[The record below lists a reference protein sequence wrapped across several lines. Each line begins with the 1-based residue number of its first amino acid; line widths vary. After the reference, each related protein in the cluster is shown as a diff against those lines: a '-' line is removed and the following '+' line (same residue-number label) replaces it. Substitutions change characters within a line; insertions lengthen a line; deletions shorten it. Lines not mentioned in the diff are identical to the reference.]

1 MKKINLLKLSLSN
14 LESSK
19 LKLTELKL
27 TELKLTEIKLT
38 ELKTTKFEAPKFSL
52 LALNLCIALAGF
64 TNSAQAEE
72 PVAEVY
78 TFMDSIK
85 DGKNLTSFRLRYEL
99 VDQDGLAVAPVA
111 NQELKKGEALTL
123 RSLVGWQTAP
133 YNNFSFTGQLIGVTK
148 FMDNYNDRKGNAT
161 EINKA
166 DYATIVDPN
175 HFDVNQLYVNWT
187 GIKNTRFRLGRQQVN
202 LDNVRFIGDI
212 GFRQVMQVFDGVSV
226 LNKSIPDTEV
236 FLAHFEQVTQITTKQ
251 RDGDLEIANVKYRIS
266 PTEFLVG
273 YGYFSN
279 MDDLGFG
286 NAWFGAGSLNNNG
299 KPNLT
304 ADQSNKIFGLRLDG
318 VHPFNPNLRALY
330 TAEYAKQTDYADGDK
345 RIDAHYYKLGGGVGI
360 DNFSVRID
368 QELLSSNN
376 SKYAFQTPL
385 GTNHLFQGGVDRF
398 LVTPRQGI
406 QDTFVTVTYK
416 YADILFFAD
425 YHVLK
430 SDEDFNT
437 VGGGRKTN
445 GDKYSTGWNVA
456 ATYNWN
462 KNIMTKFEY
471 GKYDEDDKYAATAN
485 VPNTIAGNRGRIRD
499 IEKLWLT
506 AMYTF

>member
-1 MKKINLLKLSLSN
+1 MKKSNLFKLNLLTFN
-14 LESSK
+14 LC
-19 LKLTELKL
+19 
-27 TELKLTEIKLT
+27 
-38 ELKTTKFEAPKFSL
+38 
-52 LALNLCIALAGF
+52 LALTGF
-64 TNSAQAEE
+64 ASAAHAEGATE
-72 PVAEVY
+72 EVDEY

-85 DGKNLTSFRLRYEL
+85 DGKNLTSFRLRYEH

-111 NQELKKGEALTL
+111 NDKLKDAEGLTV

-133 YNNFSFTGQLIGVTK
+133 FHNFSFAGQLIGVTK
-148 FMDNYNDRKGNAT
+148 LMDNFNDRKGNVT
-161 EINKA
+161 EVDKA
-166 DYATIVDPN
+166 GYAPIVDPN
-175 HFDVNQLYVNWT
+175 HFDINQLYVDWT

-212 GFRQVMQVFDGVSV
+212 GFRQVIQVFDGASM
-226 LNKSIPDTEV
+226 LNKSLPDTEV
-236 FLAHFEQVTQITTKQ
+236 YLAHFEQVTQITTKQ
-251 RDGDLEIANVKYRIS
+251 RDGDLEVANVKYFIS
-266 PTEFLVG
+266 PTETITG

-279 MDDLGFG
+279 FDDLGFG
-286 NAWFGAGSLNNNG
+286 NAWFGAGALNNNG
-299 KPNLT
+299 VNNAL
-304 ADQSNKIFGLRLDG
+304 ADQSNKTLGLRLDG

-360 DNFSVRID
+360 DNFSVRVD
-368 QELLSSNN
+368 QELLSSND
-376 SKYAFQTPL
+376 SQYAFQTPF
-385 GTNHLFQGGVDRF
+385 GTNHLFQGWVDKF

-406 QDTFVTVTYK
+406 KDTFVTATYK

-437 VGGGRKTN
+437 VGGGAASN
-445 GDKYSTGWNVA
+445 GNKYGTEWNVA
-456 ATYNWN
+456 ATYNWT

-471 GKYDEDDKYAATAN
+471 GKYSEDDHYAAGAN
-485 VPNTIAGNRGRIRD
+485 VANNVAGNRNRIRD
-499 IEKLWLT
+499 TEKLWLT

>member
-1 MKKINLLKLSLSN
+1 MKKTNSLKFNLTKLKTSEIMLPEPNAPKHNSPKLNMLAINLC
-14 LESSK
+14 
-19 LKLTELKL
+19 
-27 TELKLTEIKLT
+27 
-38 ELKTTKFEAPKFSL
+38 
-52 LALNLCIALAGF
+52 LALACFA
-64 TNSAQAEE
+64 NSAQAEE
-72 PVAEVY
+72 PVVEESVVDEY

-85 DGKNLTSFRLRYEL
+85 DGKNLTNFRLRYEN

-111 NQELKKGEALTL
+111 NEELKDGEGLTL

-133 YNNFSFTGQLIGVTK
+133 YNNFSFAGQLIGVTK
-148 FMDNYNDRKGNAT
+148 LIDNFNDRKGNAT
-161 EINKA
+161 EIDKA
-166 DYATIVDPN
+166 GYAIIVDPN
-175 HFDVNQLYVNWT
+175 HFDVNQLYVDWT
-187 GIKNTRFRLGRQQVN
+187 GLKNTRFRLGRQQVN

-212 GFRQVMQVFDGVSV
+212 AFRQVMQVFDGVSV
-226 LNKSIPDTEV
+226 LNKTIPDTEV

-251 RDGDLEIANVKYRIS
+251 RDGDLEIANIRYRIS

-286 NAWFGAGSLNNNG
+286 NGFFGAGTLNNNG

-304 ADQSNKIFGLRLDG
+304 ADQSHKVLGLRLDG

-360 DNFSVRID
+360 DNFSIRVD
-368 QELLSSNN
+368 QELLSSND
-376 SKYAFQTPL
+376 SKYAFQTPF
-385 GTNHLFQGGVDRF
+385 GTNHLFQGWVDKF

-406 QDTFVTVTYK
+406 EDTFVTATYK
-416 YADILFFAD
+416 FADILFFAD
-425 YHVLK
+425 YHVFK
-430 SDEDFNT
+430 SDKDFNT
-437 VGGGRKTN
+437 VGGGAFTN
-445 GDKYSTGWNVA
+445 GDKYGTEWNVS
-456 ATYNWN
+456 ATYNWT

-471 GKYDEDDKYAATAN
+471 GKFSEDDAYAPAANTAN
-485 VPNTIAGNRGRIRD
+485 NVAGNRNRIRD
-499 IEKLWLT
+499 TEKLWLT